1 MGLKDEQIARMI
13 GLTVSGLHTIKQRP
27 EYKTLIRDLMAGAQ
41 VQYDAALALDADKMR
56 EEFAVGVPTA
66 MRTLVEAC
74 TQRKD
79 LKTALE
85 ASKELLDRDP
95 KRTFVKPGLKT
106 GTGAEAPQ
114 LSEGILNQ
122 FSKGADSIAATLA
135 TPREKVN

>member
-1 MGLKDEQIARMI
+1 MI

-27 EYKTLIRDLMAGAQ
+27 EYKELIRNLMAGAQ
-41 VQYDAALALDADKMR
+41 VQYDNALALDVDKMK

-79 LKTALE
+79 LKTAIE

-95 KRTFVKPGLKT
+95 KRTFVKPGQRT
-106 GTGAEAPQ
+106 GSGAEAPQ
-114 LSEGILNQ
+114 LSEGVLNG
-122 FSKGADSIAATLA
+122 FAGTADKIASTLA